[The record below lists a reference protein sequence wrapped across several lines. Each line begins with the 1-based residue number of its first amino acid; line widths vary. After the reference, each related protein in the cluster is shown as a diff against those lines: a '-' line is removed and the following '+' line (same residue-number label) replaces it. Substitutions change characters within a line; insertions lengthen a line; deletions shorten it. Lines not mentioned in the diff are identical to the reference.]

1 MKKVKS
7 YIVEHADWEPKNLYG
22 PSDPYDPLK
31 DDDGEMPVSD
41 KIDYRTFRE
50 RPFDTEEEALEWAED
65 YLTRRQDDKW
75 LAYINVIEVTR
86 KVKHMICN

>member
-1 MKKVKS
+1 MKSKKTYV
-7 YIVEHADWEPKNLYG
+7 VEHADWEPTNLYG
-22 PSDPYDPLK
+22 PSDPQE
-31 DDDGEMPVSD
+31 DDDCEVSVSD

-50 RPFDTEEEALEWAED
+50 RSFDTEEAALEWAED

-75 LAYINVIEVTR
+75 LAYINVIEITR